1 MKKSTTILLSALL
14 IISLAL
20 FLFNI
25 YAGMMALIL
34 FIALF
39 MSVEISQTSK
49 LHPDIEARLTDDA
62 KGIELRNRGNAA
74 AFNIHV
80 AVVPMNIEFDIP
92 SLQEEEHYQYSFEA
106 MVEEAKVVVTF
117 ENERGLRGSESFI
130 FSALA
135 REDEDPLKPVFPL
148 FGWKEKK

>member
-1 MKKSTTILLSALL
+1 MKMSNKILLAALL

-25 YAGMMALIL
+25 YVGLMALIL

-39 MSVEISQTSK
+39 MSVEIAQTSK
-49 LHPDIEARLTDDA
+49 LHPDIEIRLSDDA

-80 AVVPMNIEFDIP
+80 AVVPMNIEFDLP
-92 SLQEEEHYQYSFEA
+92 SLQEEEHYRYSFAA
-106 MVEEAKVVVTF
+106 MVEQAKVVVTF
-117 ENERGLRGSESFI
+117 ENERGVRRSESLI
-130 FSALA
+130 VSALA
-135 REDEDPLKPVFPL
+135 GDENDPLKPVFPL
-148 FGWKEKK
+148 FGWKEK